1 MVQGIRISSDRPNEK
16 KVRIVDFGDT
26 LTEILRKYQG
36 ERSLREY
43 ARLLG
48 VDHSTLS
55 VVFNTDREP
64 STFILAAL
72 ARTFPPAAGE
82 IAAALADTTVGAE
95 REQVPA

>member
-1 MVQGIRISSDRPNEK
+1 M
-16 KVRIVDFGDT
+16 
-26 LTEILRKYQG
+26 LTDILRKYQG

-64 STFILAAL
+64 STFVLAAL
-72 ARTFPPAAGE
+72 ARTFPDAAQE
-82 IAAALADTTVGAE
+82 ITSALIGQRVVPLTSGTPQEAA
-95 REQVPA
+95 

>member
-1 MVQGIRISSDRPNEK
+1 M
-16 KVRIVDFGDT
+16 
-26 LTEILRKYQG
+26 LTDILRKYQG

-55 VVFNTDREP
+55 VVFNTHRQP

-72 ARTFPPAAGE
+72 SRTFPESANE
-82 IAAALADTTVGAE
+82 IAAALVAQEPAALPLIP
-95 REQVPA
+95 EQVA